1 MIKVVK
7 NERGAII
14 LFTMLVSIIILLFAV
29 LLLDGGII
37 LHYRH
42 QLQTVAD
49 AGSTAGINKASTY
62 LTDDTN
68 ERVIDPEESVRNA
81 FQLMYANLSGISLNT
96 YKNDG
101 TIASDGTEKPNYV
114 VVEMTAVPLSDIE
127 FETRVHGKVRSFFAP
142 MLGMEPYT
150 NVHVISRTKL
160 ISN

>member
-1 MIKVVK
+1 MLKVVR

-14 LFTMLVSIIILLFAV
+14 LFTMLVSIIIFLLMT

-62 LTDDTN
+62 LTDEN
-68 ERVIDPEESVRNA
+68 ERVIDPEVSVRNA
-81 FQLMYANLSGISLNT
+81 FQLMHTNLSGIAIDT

-101 TIASDGTEKPNYV
+101 TIASDGTEKPNYMV
-114 VVEMTAVPLSDIE
+114 IDMTATPLSDIE
-127 FETRVHGKVRSFFAP
+127 FETKIHGRVRSFFAP
-142 MLGMEPYT
+142 MLRMDPYT
-150 NVHVISRTKL
+150 DVHVISRTKL
-160 ISN
+160 IPR